1 MPVIKTDFGRM
12 ICGIFIGI
20 LFQFQSYVRKNGMKI
35 IPFLFAAK
43 LLFYYL
49 SFGQFV
55 MQGLT
60 FFTQSE
66 CPVYN

>member
-12 ICGIFIGI
+12 IWVIFIGI

-49 SFGQFV
+49 SFG
-55 MQGLT
+55 
-60 FFTQSE
+60 
-66 CPVYN
+66 